1 MAKDKKIKKTRSGET
16 KPSHE
21 DMHSVSSSKNGS
33 ATKRIDDG
41 AANNP
46 PRLRDRPMKTV
57 DSNALPEV
65 SRELIGHASV
75 FLFVAAL
82 VGIAL
87 GFAKFGLEGGH
98 QGVPAI
104 GGMLDAQ
111 IPVGSANIIFALDT
125 LFPMFLGSGFVL
137 LATGLQSRGNPAMV
151 RILLTVVA
159 VAVLSDFVE
168 NSMVYKSL
176 IGEGTNSMRWM
187 FTVLKFAGLGFAGIL
202 LFIDSATGGA
212 PGTSSYRL
220 TRYVFPV
227 SVAVLLSGI
236 GGETVRDFVSAG
248 FAIILVVLAFMHI
261 TCRRDRH
268 EPSGIPRRACSK
280 LSGRTNWDKPGGRR
294 CFGNGIQSA

>member
-16 KPSHE
+16 KPSHK
-21 DMHSVSSSKNGS
+21 DMHSVSSSQNRS
-33 ATKRIDDG
+33 VTQRTNDED
-41 AANNP
+41 ANNP

-65 SRELIGHASV
+65 NRELIGHASV

-98 QGVPAI
+98 RGVPAI

-111 IPVGSANIIFALDT
+111 IPVASANIIFALDT

-137 LATGLQSRGNPAMV
+137 LATGLQSRGNRPMV

-168 NSMVYKSL
+168 NSMVYKTL

-202 LFIDSATGGA
+202 M
-212 PGTSSYRL
+212 SSILRPEERLGPVVLAL

-227 SVAVLLSGI
+227 SVAVMLSGI

-248 FAIILVVLAFMHI
+248 FAIILVVLAIYAHN
-261 TCRRDRH
+261 
-268 EPSGIPRRACSK
+268 
-280 LSGRTNWDKPGGRR
+280 LSQR
-294 CFGNGIQSA
+294 QA